1 MTKDTSPPNV
11 HQVKLDS
18 HSAVKNRRTTV
29 LRIGDGW
36 NDFSVGATGRLT
48 LGGDLRR
55 REDS

>member
-1 MTKDTSPPNV
+1 MRQVVAT
-11 HQVKLDS
+11 VKLDS
-18 HSAVKNRRTTV
+18 HSAVKNRWTTV